1 MQGGR
6 KEGRDWD
13 QQVVESLL
21 SESLHTFPC
30 LCPGLLSWT
39 GAHTHTKVAFLKTCL
54 CRPHHT
60 PNPRAGTHST
70 KSRQTRWLPFLPC
83 SLSFLLAPFLFV
95 FPLPSWALGHHRTG
109 LSLDGVQPLA
119 CMAEALPWLMTL
131 WLMALLL
138 GGHGWFHQP
147 TWDTVHWRPP
157 LHFTSTVV
165 LSCAFSLLSTF
176 SSFLSV
182 LPCPEGRVGRV
193 SESINAANT
202 FTFPVGVRGI
212 PSQPSFNCH
221 QRLLP
226 HPSHVCPSPP
236 TFNLQFLESSLA
248 LLSPAC
254 TPRAL

>member
-182 LPCPEGRVGRV
+182 LPCVLKAGLGGCLRASTLPTLLLFLWEWG
-193 SESINAANT
+193 E
-202 FTFPVGVRGI
+202 FPHNHPLIAIRDYFLI
-212 PSQPSFNCH
+212 PLMCALHLP
-221 QRLLP
+221 LLTY
-226 HPSHVCPSPP
+226 SSWSPP
-236 TFNLQFLESSLA
+236 
-248 LLSPAC
+248 
-254 TPRAL
+254 